1 MKPSAKLISVVVLG
15 LSLFLIAS
23 WWEGSISKTEGDF
36 IKLGK
41 VTFHTSLQSGI
52 NESKDLNRP
61 IFLYFRSE
69 TCYWCI
75 VFEAESLSDDRIIG
89 ILNGNFVLISIDP
102 LKQKKAASNLNVWS
116 TPYMIFFD
124 VDGKEIIRIPG
135 YIKKEDFLVKLNE
148 VLNRSDNNH
157 VKNEK

>member
-1 MKPSAKLISVVVLG
+1 MKPSAKFISVVVLG
-15 LSLFLIAS
+15 LALFLVAS
-23 WWEGSISKTEGDF
+23 WWEGALSKTDGDF

-52 NESKDLNRP
+52 NESKDVNRP

-75 VFEAESLSDDRIIG
+75 VFEEESLSDERIIE
-89 ILNGNFVLISIDP
+89 ILNEKFVLISIDP
-102 LKQKKAASNLNVWS
+102 IKQKKAASNLNVWS
-116 TPYMIFFD
+116 SPYIIFFE
-124 VDGKEIIRIPG
+124 VDGKEIMRIPG

-148 VLNRSDNNH
+148 VLDSPDNDRLQND
-157 VKNEK
+157 K

>member
-1 MKPSAKLISVVVLG
+1 MKSSAKFITVVVLG
-15 LSLFLIAS
+15 LALFLVAS
-23 WWEGSISKTEGDF
+23 WWEGALSKTDGDF

-52 NESKDLNRP
+52 NESKDVNKP

-75 VFEAESLSDDRIIG
+75 VFENESLSDDRIIE
-89 ILNGNFVLISIDP
+89 ILNENFVLISIDT

-116 TPYMIFFD
+116 SPYIIFFE
-124 VDGKEIIRIPG
+124 VDGKEIMRIPG
-135 YIKKEDFLVKLNE
+135 YIKKEDFLAKLNE
-148 VLNRSDNNH
+148 VLDSTDNDRLQND
-157 VKNEK
+157 K